1 MVKLEDIDPT
11 LDPIVQAAMLDDDEP
26 ETTEEVD
33 EGAKSHQATAQDDTS
48 STDEE
53 ADETNQP
60 EEGNEVVEDP
70 STEKEEVNDE
80 DTDNVEEDEPKK
92 LTRKEKREAKRQKY
106 LEAIQKE
113 GEQNSQRYRQE
124 LFQTDPNYKP
134 LDYSQASEVEVDELT
149 QDRVK
154 YGQQNFSRGAEM
166 AQRLA
171 EQDNFWQ
178 GVQYEDKLLSLDP
191 KYAFLNEKDP
201 DNFDEDR
208 AVELQE
214 LFLELVGFNPD
225 TNTVRRTDLS
235 WDKFVRNEVARIER
249 WNSIEEDRIIQNAA
263 SQRATSGIRPSGAS
277 TKSLG
282 KLKPGDISKMS
293 HAEFEKYEAEID
305 RQILAE
311 LGN

>member
-80 DTDNVEEDEPKK
+80 DTDNAEEDEPKK

-166 AQRLA
+166 AQHLA
-171 EQDNFWQ
+171 QQDNFWQ
-178 GVQYEDKLLSLDP
+178 SVEYEDKLLSVDP
-191 KYAFLNEKDP
+191 KYAFLDDSNP
-201 DNFDEDR
+201 DSFDEDR
-208 AVELQE
+208 TVELQE
-214 LFLELVGFNPD
+214 LFLELVGFDPD

-235 WDKFVRNEVARIER
+235 WDKFVRNEVARMER

-263 SQRATSGIRPSGAS
+263 SQRATSGIRPSGTS
-277 TKSLG
+277 SRSLG

-293 HAEFEKYEAEID
+293 QAEFEKYEAEID

>member
-1 MVKLEDIDPT
+1 MAKLEDIDPT

-33 EGAKSHQATAQDDTS
+33 EGAKSSQATAQDDTTS
-48 STDEE
+48 EDEE
-53 ADETNQP
+53 VDEPNQP
-60 EEGNEVVEDP
+60 EEGNEVADDP
-70 STEKEEVNDE
+70 STEKEEVEGE
-80 DTDNVEEDEPKK
+80 DTENVEEGEERK

-106 LEAIQKE
+106 LEAIRKD
-113 GEQNSQRYRQE
+113 GEQNSKRYNQD
-124 LFQTDPNYKP
+124 LFQADPNYQP
-134 LDYSQASEVEVDELT
+134 LDYSQASEVEVDELA
-149 QDRVK
+149 QDRAK
-154 YGQQNFSRGAEM
+154 YGQQNFSRGAEV

-178 GVQYEDKLLSLDP
+178 GVEYEDRLLQVDP

-201 DNFDEDR
+201 DNFDADR
-208 AVELQE
+208 AEELHE
-214 LFLELVGFNPD
+214 LFFELVGYNPE
-225 TNTVRRTDLS
+225 TNTVRRTDIS

-249 WNSIEEDRIIQNAA
+249 WNSINEDRIIQNAA
-263 SQRATSGIRPSGAS
+263 SQRATTGIRPSGSS

-293 HAEFEKYEAEID
+293 QAEFEKYEAEID

>member
-80 DTDNVEEDEPKK
+80 DTDNAEEDEPKK

-171 EQDNFWQ
+171 QQDNFWQ
-178 GVQYEDKLLSLDP
+178 GVEYEDKLLRVDP
-191 KYAFLNEKDP
+191 KYAFLDDSNP

-208 AVELQE
+208 TVELQE

-235 WDKFVRNEVARIER
+235 WDKFVRNEVARMER

-263 SQRATSGIRPSGAS
+263 SQRATSGIRPSGS
-277 TKSLG
+277 SSRSLG
-282 KLKPGDISKMS
+282 KLKPGDISRMS
-293 HAEFEKYEAEID
+293 QAEFEKHEAEID